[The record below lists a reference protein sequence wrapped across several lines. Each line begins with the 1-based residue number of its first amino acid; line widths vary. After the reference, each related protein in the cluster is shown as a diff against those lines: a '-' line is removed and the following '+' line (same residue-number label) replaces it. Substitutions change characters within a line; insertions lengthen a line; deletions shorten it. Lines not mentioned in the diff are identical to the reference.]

1 MFYTV
6 FSTNLSSKMQWQSDL
21 LEYSWNRV
29 GQDGVLIRLVAT
41 DDPDNLPPQK
51 HAHCVATKLWDIHPD
66 TGDAYPVYNKP
77 ASLLEWVYRDKPEGT
92 VLLLDPDCVFR
103 APVTRR
109 VAPGFPASQDWIDF
123 KIGEHSVQSP
133 FGLGK
138 RFSFLNDHC
147 ARTDLS
153 IAPVMIPTLIHTRDL
168 RTIGARWLE
177 LCGVIRENYRN
188 DEGRPMWES
197 DMFAYLA
204 VCSEYGLKHQPIPLG
219 ICTNWE
225 PADVPDAPIIHYCQ
239 PIIGKDGSK
248 MFNKHTYKPWSRVGT
263 TVEPERDYGR
273 DLVTLINQYVDNL
286 EGTISP
292 PPVYSRP
299 VWREGIMEGRVLDEL
314 LLERPKDGASL
325 WLNGSGKAIWD
336 LCNGSHNID
345 GIAAQLSTQFA
356 VERLA
361 VLPDVLSVVSRLHA
375 IEFLDLK

>member
-1 MFYTV
+1 
-6 FSTNLSSKMQWQSDL
+6 
-21 LEYSWNRV
+21 
-29 GQDGVLIRLVAT
+29 
-41 DDPDNLPPQK
+41 
-51 HAHCVATKLWDIHPD
+51 
-66 TGDAYPVYNKP
+66 
-77 ASLLEWVYRDKPEGT
+77 
-92 VLLLDPDCVFR
+92 
-103 APVTRR
+103 
-109 VAPGFPASQDWIDF
+109 
-123 KIGEHSVQSP
+123 
-133 FGLGK
+133 
-138 RFSFLNDHC
+138 
-147 ARTDLS
+147 
-153 IAPVMIPTLIHTRDL
+153 
-168 RTIGARWLE
+168 
-177 LCGVIRENYRN
+177 
-188 DEGRPMWES
+188 MWES
-197 DMFAYLA
+197 EMFAYLA
-204 VCSEYGLKHQPIPLG
+204 VCSEYSLKHQQIPLG

-248 MFNKHTYKPWSRVGT
+248 IFNKHTYKPWSRVGT

-292 PPVYSRP
+292 PPVYTRP